1 MSMMNWEKPGPVKV
15 KEVPVDPQPTV
26 SWVALTQP
34 SALRYNGT
42 TVQAVHAALRKAFG
56 PFPIKLRTEDQDLHI
71 LRGLVAGAGE
81 GHTPFDILY
90 DALEK
95 FGEIEIRDK

>member
-1 MSMMNWEKPGPVKV
+1 MTVTVIAPVNPGVGPAN
-15 KEVPVDPQPTV
+15 PQPTV

-34 SALRYNGT
+34 MALRYNGT

-71 LRGLVAGAGE
+71 LRGMVAVAGD
-81 GHTPFDILY
+81 GHTPYQILY

-95 FGEIEIRDK
+95 FGEIEIMDK